1 LNDDP
6 YFGRRLHCW
15 VLLKPGKRNIERN
28 IFIEPSTGRLYYP
41 DGFDM
46 LYESIDAVFNN

>member
-1 LNDDP
+1 
-6 YFGRRLHCW
+6 
-15 VLLKPGKRNIERN
+15 LKPGKRNIERN